1 MSDASAALGPSVI
14 SSKNLV
20 VSNESCL
27 AERERFGRTT
37 HDRTTHEKPQ
47 AREIATRE
55 PGLWMPWAERP
66 FGYGQRAI
74 DKRPRPGKVTLIV
87 E

>member
-14 SSKNLV
+14 SSKSLV

-27 AERERFGRTT
+27 AERERFG
-37 HDRTTHEKPQ
+37 RTTHEKPQ

-74 DKRPRPGKVTLIV
+74 DKRPRPGKVTLVV